1 MLTRRYFVDLQ
12 ANYVTVTWD
21 AQGGTASES
30 SRQVI
35 KGQPIGALPTWS
47 RDGYTF
53 NGWFTAAS
61 DGSQIN
67 ESTIVNDDV
76 TYYAQSK
83 QNISVVPSYGALTNR
98 MLYQRAINGAELYGS
113 RILATFNVTGTGV
126 RYFSVKGIINGS
138 ETEGRFT
145 DSTYYTSS
153 MGDYRLSCY
162 YYVDESQLKAMSGQW
177 GIFFINEKGTLTKL
191 NIYNNDT
198 DELINSTTVNYTLA

>member
-1 MLTRRYFVDLQ
+1 MLTHRYFVDLQ

-30 SRQVI
+30 SRQAI

-98 MLYQRAINGAELYGS
+98 ILYQRVISGAELYGS
-113 RILATFNVTGTGV
+113 RILATFKVTGTGV

-138 ETEGRFT
+138 ETRGQFT

-162 YYVDESQLKAMSGQW
+162 SIVDETQLRAMSGQW
-177 GIFFINEKGTLTKL
+177 GVFFINEKGTLTKL

-198 DELINSTTVNYTLA
+198 NELLNSTTVNYTLA

>member
-177 GIFFINEKGTLTKL
+177 GIFFINEKGALTKL